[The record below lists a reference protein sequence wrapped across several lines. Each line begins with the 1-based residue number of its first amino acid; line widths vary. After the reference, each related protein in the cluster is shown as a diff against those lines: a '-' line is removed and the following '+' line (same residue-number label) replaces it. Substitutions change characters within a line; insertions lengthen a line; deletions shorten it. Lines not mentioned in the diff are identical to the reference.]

1 MSERKIKNALENI
14 LEHIRV
20 VEERFV
26 DIKDAR
32 DFINTNEGGILLD
45 AISIRLQ
52 AIGENVKKI
61 DKRNPEI
68 LHKHPAIDW
77 ENIIQFRDFI
87 SHQYELLN
95 HEIIFDMCRVH
106 IPKLKDVIEAELKIL
121 GE

>member
-1 MSERKIKNALENI
+1 MSERKTKNNFENI

-20 VEERFV
+20 VEERFAE
-26 DIKDAR
+26 IKDAN
-32 DFINTNEGGILLD
+32 DFVKTNEGGILLD

-61 DKRNPEI
+61 NKRNPEI
-68 LHKHPAIDW
+68 FHKHPSIDW

-95 HEIIFDMCRVH
+95 HEVIFNTCKVH
-106 IPKLKDVIEAELKIL
+106 IPKLKEVITSELKSL
-121 GE
+121 EK